1 MRAPKAKGILEDD
14 MKNKDITHGTDNV
27 FADLGFVDATERQ
40 TKTQLALTINKQ
52 LLMFILANCN
62 DWHK

>member
-1 MRAPKAKGILEDD
+1 MN
-14 MKNKDITHGTDNV
+14 NKEITRSTDNV